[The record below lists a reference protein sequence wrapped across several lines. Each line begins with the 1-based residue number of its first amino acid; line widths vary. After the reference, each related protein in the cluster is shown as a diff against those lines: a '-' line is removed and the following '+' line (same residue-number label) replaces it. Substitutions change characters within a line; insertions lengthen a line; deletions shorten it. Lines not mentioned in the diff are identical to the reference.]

1 MISWWVFPPIE
12 LGAVMSA
19 VEKLQVF
26 VGEVKTEMKKVS
38 WPAFDSSKESTK
50 VVIVTVFIIT
60 VFIAIVDLILN
71 KTIGLVMG

>member
-1 MISWWVFPPIE
+1 
-12 LGAVMSA
+12 MSA

-38 WPAFDSSKESTK
+38 WPPFDSSKESTK

-60 VFIAIVDLILN
+60 IFIAVVDLILN
-71 KTIGLVMG
+71 QAIGLVMG

>member
-1 MISWWVFPPIE
+1 
-12 LGAVMSA
+12 MSA

-26 VGEVKTEMKKVS
+26 VGEVRTEMKKVS
-38 WPAFDSSKESTK
+38 WPPFESSKESTM

-71 KTIGLVMG
+71 KLVGLVMG